1 MLAPYPRAEPAKID
15 PTAVEQMGLLKELT
29 NASRTLRS
37 EIDLPPGQR
46 VPLLAAGERS
56 QLLPLFPYMQTI
68 ARLSRASVVDAL
80 PDTDAPTALVRDF
93 RLMLEIKVD
102 VDAEIARLRKERAG
116 VEAEAQKSR
125 AKLSNASFVERAPP
139 AVVQQERGRLA
150 SFDATLEKLS
160 AQLAKLEAK

>member
-1 MLAPYPRAEPAKID
+1 
-15 PTAVEQMGLLKELT
+15 
-29 NASRTLRS
+29 
-37 EIDLPPGQR
+37 
-46 VPLLAAGERS
+46 
-56 QLLPLFPYMQTI
+56 
-68 ARLSRASVVDAL
+68 VDAL